1 MSIIVNFQN
10 KEGRT
15 AKYMAILGKVV
26 HENILELLLSMPR
39 LDINSPDKNEMFVVN
54 ILEMNLLSSISSD
67 QLCKKLAL
75 ASGKEMRP

>member
-1 MSIIVNFQN
+1 
-10 KEGRT
+10 
-15 AKYMAILGKVV
+15 MAILGKVI

>member
-1 MSIIVNFQN
+1 
-10 KEGRT
+10 
-15 AKYMAILGKVV
+15 MAILGKVV